1 MIKRSFTCLSLSLA
15 LLAGSAGA
23 SFRDITDTDLAQAA
37 ASLDALAIMQGDG
50 AGNFEP
56 NRNLT
61 RAEFTKLAAASL
73 GVSEA
78 TAYRSYTLFP
88 DVLYTHWASGY
99 IAAMVKSPDLAKKQI
114 IRGNADGT
122 FTPEK
127 PVTYG
132 EACTMLLRML
142 DYTTA
147 DVGPIWP
154 TDYVAKAQSLGI
166 TKGATTRGENDPITR
181 ADAAV
186 MLRNTLRTPTK
197 GGEKLYTALSGSTPV
212 ENSILLATPET
223 DSSLSAGQLRFY
235 EGGEI
240 VNRPAANTLDSAL
253 VGARGIVIFDKT
265 ATNKVKSFLP
275 EVSQRESYTIVR
287 AERQQ
292 IVTKDGGSI
301 SVGRKVPVVVQ
312 GELHDYIEA
321 WYDLREG
328 ETVSLYYDNDHNLE
342 LIAVDHS
349 FASSDSYIWGVDS
362 VAIPSGYRIERNGVT
377 IQSGDIQKYDVVT
390 LNPKAQTALVS
401 NTRITGLYQ
410 EASPS
415 FRFPE
420 KIKVLAT
427 EFAVSETA
435 APTFDKAELGKRITL
450 LFDVNG
456 QVRAA
461 VPESELSVN
470 MSGIVTA
477 CTESEVTVQLFNG
490 LTIKGPIE
498 KAVTNV
504 AVGQMVRL
512 TQDLNGNLRVTENT
526 HTSSNPG
533 DWIVSR
539 GVLGSKPVAPD
550 VQVFERVSDNAPLY
564 QIDVNNI
571 GQEVISGKKIETV
584 VTDPSGTVIAM
595 IVRDATGEGWV
606 WGLVEGASTV
616 TYHYIGGSSN
626 SDDTENPDDSGDS
639 DDSGKPD
646 DQEEPRKVAVYDYKV
661 KITTLENGEQ
671 KTYTI
676 DVVDQV
682 DGLVGRPTPLGLPR
696 AALSNTGEM
705 HLTSKKPIYIGSV
718 GLTAFEGYQSVKT
731 DKGIYPVSEDVP
743 VWVKSSNSFI
753 TLRQAKA
760 DYDGFTLYAD
770 AALDDGGQICLIAVS

>member
-1 MIKRSFTCLSLSLA
+1 MVRRSFVCLSLSLA
-15 LLAGSAGA
+15 LLAGTAGA
-23 SFRDITDTDLAQAA
+23 AFKDITDENLAQAA
-37 ASLDALAIMQGDG
+37 ASLDALAIMEGDG

-56 NRNLT
+56 NRSLT

-73 GVSEA
+73 GVGDA
-78 TAYRSYTLFP
+78 TAYQSYTLFP

-154 TDYVAKAQSLGI
+154 NDYVVKAQSLGL
-166 TKGATTRGENDPITR
+166 TKGAASHGVNDPITR
-181 ADAAV
+181 ADAAI

-223 DSSLSAGQLRFY
+223 DSSLQAGQLRFY
-235 EGGEI
+235 EGGQI
-240 VNRPAANTLDSAL
+240 VTRPAANSIDSAL
-253 VGARGIVIFDKT
+253 VGARGVVLFDKT

-275 EVSQRESYTIVR
+275 EVSERETYTVVR

-292 IVTKDGGSI
+292 IVTKEGGQI
-301 SVGRKVPVVVQ
+301 AVGRKVPVVVQ
-312 GELHDYIEA
+312 GALQDYIEA
-321 WYDLREG
+321 WFDIRQG
-328 ETVSLYYDNDHNLE
+328 QKVNLYYDKDHNLE
-342 LIAVDHS
+342 LIAVDNAFVS
-349 FASSDSYIWGVDS
+349 GDSYVWGVDT
-362 VAIPSGYRIERNGVT
+362 VAIPKGYRVERNGAT
-377 IQSGDIQKYDVVT
+377 IQEGDIQKYDVVT
-390 LNPKAQTALVS
+390 LDPTTQTALVS
-401 NTRITGLYQ
+401 NTRITGVYQ
-410 EASPS
+410 EATPS

-420 KIKVLAT
+420 KVKVLAT
-427 EFAVSETA
+427 EFPVSEKA
-435 APTFDKAELGKRITL
+435 APTFDNTELGKKVTL
-450 LFDVNG
+450 LFDVSG

-461 VPESELSVN
+461 VPESELSASMN
-470 MSGIVTA
+470 GIVTA
-477 CTESEVTVQLFNG
+477 TTESEVTVQLFNG
-490 LTIKGPIE
+490 LTIKGPVE
-498 KAVTNV
+498 KAVKSV

-512 TQDLNGNLRVTENT
+512 SQDTNGNLRVTEAT
-526 HTSSNPG
+526 RTTTNPG

-550 VQVFERVSDNAPLY
+550 VQVFERVSDNGPLNPLKLED
-564 QIDVNNI
+564 IKND
-571 GQEVISGKKIETV
+571 VISGKNIETV
-584 VTDPSGTVIAM
+584 VTDPSGTVTALI
-595 IVRDATGEGWV
+595 IRDATGESWV
-606 WGLVEGASTV
+606 WGLVEGASEIVETR
-616 TYHYIGGSSN
+616 TIGTKG
-626 SDDTENPDDSGDS
+626 DPDY
-639 DDSGKPD
+639 KEIPI
-646 DQEEPRKVAVYDYKV
+646 YDYKV
-661 KITTLENGEQ
+661 KITTLEDGKP

-682 DGLVGRPTPLGLPR
+682 DDLVGKPTPLGLPR

-705 HLTSKKPIYIGSV
+705 NLISKKPIRV
-718 GLTAFEGYQSVKT
+718 GAVTLQAFDGYQSVKT
-731 DKGIYPVSEDVP
+731 DAGVYPIADDVP
-743 VWVKSSNSFI
+743 VFVSRTNQLI

-760 DYDGFTLYAD
+760 DYDAFVLYAD
-770 AALDDGGQICLIAVS
+770 APLSEGGRICMISVS